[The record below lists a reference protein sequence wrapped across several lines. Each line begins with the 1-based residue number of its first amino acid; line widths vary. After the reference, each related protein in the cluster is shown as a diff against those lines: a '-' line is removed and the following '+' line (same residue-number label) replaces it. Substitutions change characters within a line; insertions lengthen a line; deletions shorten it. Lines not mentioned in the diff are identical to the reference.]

1 MGTFRFPSGPCGC
14 FLALLLVSPLP
25 AAGWESVYDQGDLVV
40 VRRAY
45 HGSSLK
51 EIRGITRL
59 NASLNA
65 VMALLK
71 DAGFNHRW
79 VYRSGGARILEES
92 GYAQAYVYGVVD
104 APWPMSDRDTVVRF
118 DYRQDAATR
127 EIHIRITNFP
137 DFIPPKQGLV
147 RVPDFGGFW
156 HLRPLSDGRV
166 EVTYQVYGDPGGFIP
181 IWAANHA
188 AALSVIRTLQNME
201 SAVLRYRNA
210 RSEFVRETGVTPY
223 KKDKNSSSTH

>member
-1 MGTFRFPSGPCGC
+1 M
-14 FLALLLVSPLP
+14 LAAPLH
-25 AAGWESVYDQGDLVV
+25 ASEWEPVYDSDNLVV
-40 VRRAY
+40 MRRDY
-45 HGSSLK
+45 HGSALK
-51 EIRGITRL
+51 EIRGVTRL
-59 NASLNA
+59 QASLNA

-79 VYRSGGARILEES
+79 VYRSGGARILKEN

-118 DYRQDAATR
+118 DYRQDPASR
-127 EIHIRITNFP
+127 EIHIGITNFP
-137 DFIPPKQGLV
+137 EFIPPEQGLV

-156 HLRPLSDGRV
+156 HLRPLPDAGV

-181 IWAANHA
+181 VWAANHA

-201 SAVLRYRNA
+201 SAIQGYRHA
-210 RSEFVRETGVTPY
+210 HSEFVREVAPH
-223 KKDKNSSSTH
+223 SSK